1 MALPNWLAGFKSDPE
16 SERQRIEALRR
27 EDPKLSKIDANRLS
41 APMREILTEA
51 VERSAGTFF
60 PDQGPLRYTRYDN
73 PDTGQKAFIPSGDPG
88 EWLSRFKAPGF
99 KGGFSPLKT
108 VDGKPRIAKTLK
120 THVTYS

>member
-1 MALPNWLAGFKSDPE
+1 MAVLPAWLAGFRPDPAAE
-16 SERQRIEALRR
+16 AQRIEALRK
-27 EDPKLSKIDANRLS
+27 ENPLTAKIDPTKLSPANRALLG
-41 APMREILTEA
+41 EI
-51 VERSAGTFF
+51 VKSSAGL
-60 PDQGPLRYTRYDN
+60 PDEGLIKYTRYDN

-88 EWLSRFKAPGF
+88 EWLARFKAPGF